1 MKVLKHEIGAFVLA
15 ALPFVVK
22 LGDRAVETVNGITTV
37 KWDYNY
43 AGVVL
48 GLIALLVV
56 YIGVRDLKESIEYED
71 EPPAPHYAIFT
82 AIVLLAIYQIAK
94 GAFLI

>member
-1 MKVLKHEIGAFVLA
+1 V
-15 ALPFVVK
+15 
-22 LGDRAVETVNGITTV
+22 R
-37 KWDYNY
+37 WDYNY

-56 YIGVRDLKESIEYED
+56 YMGMRDLNASIAYKP
-71 EPPAPHYAIFT
+71 EPPAPHYAVFA
-82 AIVLLAIYQIAK
+82 AIGLLAIYQIAK